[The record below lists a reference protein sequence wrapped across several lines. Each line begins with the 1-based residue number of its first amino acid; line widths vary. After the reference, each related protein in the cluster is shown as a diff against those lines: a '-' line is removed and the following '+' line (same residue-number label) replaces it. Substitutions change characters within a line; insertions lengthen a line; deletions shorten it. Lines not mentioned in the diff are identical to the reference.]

1 MSAETEATSAGGV
14 ARVFAIVLL
23 LLGAFTMGAS
33 AATSGFDL
41 GEDLELGRA
50 VHDVDGGPVLTW
62 IAAVV
67 LLVLAGVAVA
77 NPILAS
83 RLLVWVAV
91 GAPVLTVVTLA
102 VLAVVDD
109 DRPVATGFGAGP
121 FVIAFFSVPAF
132 VTSVL
137 LRQGGETTT
146 GHGSGT

>member
-1 MSAETEATSAGGV
+1 MSAETEATGAGGV
-14 ARVFAIVLL
+14 ARVFAIMLL

-50 VHDVDGGPVLTW
+50 VHDVDGGPVLAW
-62 IAAVV
+62 IAVVV
-67 LLVLAGVAVA
+67 LLVLAAVAVA

-83 RLLVWVAV
+83 RLLVWMAV
-91 GAPVLTVVTLA
+91 GALALTLVTLA
-102 VLAVVDD
+102 VLAVVVD
-109 DRPVATGFGAGP
+109 DRPVATGFGAVP
-121 FVIAFFSVPAF
+121 FVIAFFSVPAL

-137 LRQGGETTT
+137 LRQGAETTT

>member
-50 VHDVDGGPVLTW
+50 VHDVDGGPVLAW
-62 IAAVV
+62 IAVVV
-67 LLVLAGVAVA
+67 LVALAGVAVA
-77 NPILAS
+77 NPTLAS
-83 RLLVWVAV
+83 RLLIRVAI
-91 GAPVLTVVTLA
+91 GAVVLTLVALA
-102 VLAVVDD
+102 ILAVVDD
-109 DRPVATGFGAGP
+109 DRSITTGLGAVP
-121 FVIAFFSVPAF
+121 FVIAFFSVPAL

-137 LRQGGETTT
+137 LRQEADTTT
-146 GHGSGT
+146 RHSNEG